1 MISWQTQLA
10 NAQSRLQSPPVAG
23 GDWPA
28 ISCTQFSTPFCL
40 SDQLAQVYKV
50 MPGQQMGGGQAG
62 EGTGA
67 REKFGKVVA

>member
-1 MISWQTQLA
+1 MPSPDSSQLQWQ
-10 NAQSRLQSPPVAG
+10 G
-23 GDWPA
+23 A
-28 ISCTQFSTPFCL
+28 IGRPSAVLSFFTPFCL
-40 SDQLAQVYKV
+40 SGQLAQVFKV